1 AQAEHRLVRAIAL
14 ALGLRELH
22 RLQQRILPVPDVDYD
37 FLVVIIIVFRLRL
50 GSRRS
55 AEEDALT
62 VRREADAAAVGDPPA
77 VSDPGGR
84 GGRDDACGIGAAIP
98 VIQRPG
104 RILLRELVD
113 VREERDLAVV

>member
-84 GGRDDACGIGAAIP
+84 GCRYDARLTGAAAP
-98 VIQRPG
+98 AQLRPCQC
-104 RILLRELVD
+104 LPP
-113 VREERDLAVV
+113 